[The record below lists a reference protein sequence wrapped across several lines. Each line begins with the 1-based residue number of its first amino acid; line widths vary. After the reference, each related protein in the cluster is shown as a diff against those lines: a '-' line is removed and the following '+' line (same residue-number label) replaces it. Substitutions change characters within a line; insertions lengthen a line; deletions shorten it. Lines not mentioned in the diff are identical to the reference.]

1 MTISVH
7 QHISPRLHLRSSIE
21 KNDFAIQNNINES
34 YFYQHFLAVCHTCTV
49 KGLSLKPTEHTSSF
63 LEAVQSLMPHWTPNN
78 KDNVVYATIEEA
90 SSSSLTD
97 IESYLA
103 KLKQDLKIG
112 ATGATVKVP
121 IAGDQQTYYAFMK
134 KLQKKNPDHYS
145 WMIILHGDWHM
156 LQLLAE
162 LIRDILWDGGFK
174 QMCSQC
180 GYKKMP
186 TQWQEIH
193 LLLMALCGSVS
204 TT

>member
-1 MTISVH
+1 M
-7 QHISPRLHLRSSIE
+7 
-21 KNDFAIQNNINES
+21 
-34 YFYQHFLAVCHTCTV
+34 

-78 KDNVVYATIEEA
+78 KDNVVYGTIEEA

-103 KLKQDLKIG
+103 KVKQDLKIG

-121 IAGDQQTYYAFMK
+121 IAGDQQTYALMK

-145 WMIILHGDWHM
+145 WMVILHGDWHM

-193 LLLMALCGSVS
+193 LLLLALYQALLHKAVVVYQQYEPNGDCRKFWSWLSDVASDSNKDEVS
-204 TT
+204 KFWAPVPSIS